1 MTGLNCR
8 PAACKAAAL
17 PAELIALRY
26 IPEKIN
32 VRFCLA
38 KFRKNLEIFLFLQ
51 FADGVP

>member
-26 IPEKIN
+26 IPEKLN
-32 VRFCLA
+32 RRFCLA
-38 KFRKNLEIFLFLQ
+38 KLEKT
-51 FADGVP
+51 